1 MFNELLKPFR
11 VPKPETS
18 GASALPEAAQ
28 GGGHRGGSRPKQRA
42 RNMSGTLKRLWAY
55 LAERKLKLLTVLALV
70 AVSSGLTL
78 LGPYLLGQAIDL
90 YLKSGGNGPDIGW
103 GWFLALLGGVYVL
116 TSVVSWTHNIWMI
129 TIAQETVL
137 RLRTELFAH
146 LHRLPIPFYGR
157 RQQGEIMSRL
167 TNDMENVSS
176 TLNSSAIQIFS
187 SVLTLVGT
195 VSVMLWLSPL
205 MTLLTFM
212 VVPLM
217 FFAMR
222 WITKQTGPL
231 FKVRQRNL
239 GELNGYIE
247 ETLSGQRII
256 KAFSQE
262 ERVQAEF
269 RERNEGIR
277 SAGFWAQTISG
288 FIPKVMNS
296 LNNLS
301 FAIVAGLGGILAVR
315 GAITVG
321 TIIVFA
327 EYSRQFTRPLNDLAN
342 QWNTLLSAIA
352 GAERVFEIMDEEP
365 EEREDSGA
373 KAVERVE
380 GAVRFEKVGFAYD
393 EGRPILS
400 GVSFEA
406 NPGEMIALVGPT
418 GAGKTTLINLLSR
431 FYEPTE
437 GRITLDGQELSA
449 IRRDSLRSQ
458 MAFVLQDSFLFAG
471 TIRENIR
478 YGRLDATDEE
488 VEAAAKLA
496 NAHGFI
502 VRLKGGYDKMLSAD
516 GSGISSGQRQLLAI
530 ARAILANPSMLVL
543 DEATSSIDTVT
554 EIKIQEG
561 LQRLMQGRT
570 SFVIAHR
577 LGTIREADRIL
588 VLKEGRLLEQGSH
601 DELLRQGGFYS
612 ELYNSQLKRETAG
625 AGAVEESAA
634 IGGISDGSVSGEIGS
649 DSNGAASSDE
659 NDRAAMAHGERGG
672 EAMQEAVEPHGSGS
686 STTDVDRVEPSNRPR
701 PVLKQPQD

>member
-1 MFNELLKPFR
+1 MLKGLLEPFR
-11 VPKPETS
+11 VPKPETDS
-18 GASALPEAAQ
+18 VAALPEVAQ
-28 GGGHRGGSRPKQRA
+28 GGGHKGGKRPKQRA
-42 RNMSGTLKRLWAY
+42 KNMSGTLERLWGY
-55 LAERKLKLLTVLALV
+55 LAKRKLKLYAVLALV
-70 AVSSGLTL
+70 AISSGLAL
-78 LGPYLLGQAIDL
+78 LGPYLIGQAVDL
-90 YLKSGGNGPDIGW
+90 YLKMGESAPQIPW
-103 GWFLALLGGVYVL
+103 GWFLAALGAVYVL
-116 TSVVSWTHNIWMI
+116 NSVVSWTHNIWMI
-129 TIAQETVL
+129 SIAQETVY
-137 RLRTELFAH
+137 RLRTDLFAH

-167 TNDMENVSS
+167 TNDVENVSS

-205 MTLLTFM
+205 MTLVTFT

-217 FFAMR
+217 FFGMR
-222 WITKQTGPL
+222 WITKRTGPL
-231 FKVRQRNL
+231 FKVRQRAL

-262 ERVQAEF
+262 ERVQGVF
-269 RERNEGIR
+269 RERNESIR
-277 SAGFWAQTISG
+277 VAGFWAQTISG
-288 FIPKVMNS
+288 LIPKVMNS

-301 FAIVAGLGGILAVR
+301 FALVAGVGGILAVR
-315 GAITVG
+315 DVITVG

-365 EEREDSGA
+365 EERENSGA
-373 KAVERVE
+373 VALERVE
-380 GAVRFEKVGFAYD
+380 GEVRFENVGFAYE

-400 GVSFEA
+400 GVTFQA
-406 NPGEMIALVGPT
+406 KPGEMIALVGPT

-437 GRITLDGQELSA
+437 GRITLDGRDLST
-449 IRRDSLRSQ
+449 IRRDSLRSG

-561 LQRLMQGRT
+561 LQRLMSGRT

-588 VLKEGRLLEQGSH
+588 VLKDGRLLEHGSH
-601 DELLRQGGFYS
+601 DELLSQGGFYS
-612 ELYNSQLKRETAG
+612 ELYNSQLRRETAG
-625 AGAVEESAA
+625 AVE
-634 IGGISDGSVSGEIGS
+634 GSGELGG
-649 DSNGAASSDE
+649 NGADPAGE
-659 NDRAAMAHGERGG
+659 AEAMKQGERSS
-672 EAMQEAVEPHGSGS
+672 ATLQAAVAPHGSGVTS
-686 STTDVDRVEPSNRPR
+686 PDAAETDAVADARPET
-701 PVLKQPQD
+701 